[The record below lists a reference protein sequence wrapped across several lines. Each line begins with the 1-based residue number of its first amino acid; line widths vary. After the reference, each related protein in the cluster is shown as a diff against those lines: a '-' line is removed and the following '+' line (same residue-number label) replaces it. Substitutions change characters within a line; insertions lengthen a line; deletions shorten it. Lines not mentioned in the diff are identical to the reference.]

1 MALTLLQI
9 VEGEKSFKGKSIAE
23 IAYSFWILDIS
34 PSLKDGEWTF
44 SVEMFNQ
51 GHGRVLHNI
60 SNIGLVMLDQLM
72 ENI

>member
-60 SNIGLVMLDQLM
+60 SNISLVMLDQLM